1 MSSALVQ
8 PNIIKSVLV
17 LEILFATTFWLRYN
31 SESDAYLVHLKHSL
45 ILLGSKMAV
54 MGTLPAEICYLTHSK
69 LLHTLCMLLNGHP
82 ATQYWR
88 IVTGFSRGW
97 HQTPLHLISYVGK
110 SLICGTAV
118 LGGAT
123 PLCHHIIQLISL
135 EQHREEM
142 YLSLRL
148 RLGFLY
154 STLQASEQQYL
165 ICWWSCY
172 APAENL
178 LQAR

>member
-1 MSSALVQ
+1 
-8 PNIIKSVLV
+8 
-17 LEILFATTFWLRYN
+17 
-31 SESDAYLVHLKHSL
+31 
-45 ILLGSKMAV
+45 MAV
-54 MGTLPAEICYLTHSK
+54 TGTLPAGMESTMKHST
-69 LLHTLCMLLNGHP
+69 LLHTLCMLSHGHY

-88 IVTGFSRGW
+88 IVSGSCCGW
-97 HQTPLHLISYVGK
+97 HQTPVHLVSYIGQ

-148 RLGFLY
+148 CLGFLY
-154 STLQASEQQYL
+154 STLQGSEQQYL
-165 ICWWSCY
+165 VCCWSCCG
-172 APAENL
+172 AAESL
-178 LQAR
+178 SHDELQPTNDTQYLRYCT